1 MFQFWYTN
9 VPDEVG
15 AQYGLCGG
23 GTYREI
29 ILSIDGLVAG
39 ILYPFPVIYT
49 GGINPL
55 LWRPMTGIQSFNI
68 PPYSFDLSP
77 FMASLNDGREHVFD
91 ITVFDNNVAG
101 SWFIDPV
108 LCLKYDSDDIP
119 SKVLTGALTAHIWV
133 SVFLFLERDHHILF
147 LDNFQTLTQYI
158 LSSFHIQ

>member
-1 MFQFWYTN
+1 
-9 VPDEVG
+9 VPNEVG
-15 AQYGLCGG
+15 EQYGLCGG

-29 ILSIDGLVAG
+29 ILSIDDYVAG

-77 FMASLNDGREHVFD
+77 FLGWLNDGKEHEFSISVY
-91 ITVFDNNVAG
+91 DNNVEG

-108 LCLKYDSDDIP
+108 LLLNYYDE
-119 SKVLTGALTAHIWV
+119 TGAKDITGGVTSYLWV
-133 SVFLFLERDHHILF
+133 GRTSCYIDCIFFFFFLLF
-147 LDNFQTLTQYI
+147 
-158 LSSFHIQ
+158 HKEEKKEK